1 MTEQALVVAAHGSH
15 RNPDSAL
22 PTLSHAETIRDRGC
36 FDQVRTAFWKES
48 PSFRDV
54 LRTIDAET
62 AYVVPLFVSQGYF
75 VDQVLPREFDLGIDD
90 VAGESTAPEMV
101 YTDPVGT
108 HSAMTDV
115 VAARARRYLDDVPEE
130 DAALAVV
137 GHGTERNPKSAK
149 AVYNHVEALREQTD
163 FAEVGALF
171 MDEAPAV
178 EDILD
183 EFTADDIAV
192 VPLFIADG
200 FHTRDEIPE
209 LLGITDDPR
218 SGYPVP
224 GTVAGRRIWYTSAVG
239 TDRLVPDVILER
251 AGDAGADLDRD
262 VEQDQP
268 VRPDAAE
275 AFLSWLDAAPADGDR
290 RRREWGDL
298 IVSVADGAYEL
309 RHRDDR
315 DASPAALTEQEPETF
330 RWYARTDGAGRFRP
344 FAGERSL
351 PTGWVL
357 PDLDATGLLRAVAAV
372 YPAGI
377 ETWADDPDPVAFRD
391 VAARQTGMYAGVSE
405 LSSTELDDLTTAV
418 CGNCAKRRTWDED
431 GEGGAER
438 LSADAVEGSEPPADG
453 GESELPCRE
462 PCSFLIAAAREVRS
476 GDEFDEQPLDQPETD
491 VPPGD
496 LSQPSNRYRI
506 RYREVRG
513 VTPSSQESP

>member
-22 PTLSHAETIRDRGC
+22 PTLSHVEAIRDRGC

-48 PSFRDV
+48 PSVRDV

-75 VDQVLPREFDLGIDD
+75 VDQVLPREFDLGVEDL
-90 VAGESTAPEMV
+90 AGESTAPEMV

-149 AVYNHVEALREQTD
+149 AVYDHVEALREQTD

-183 EFTADDIAV
+183 EFDADDIAV

-224 GTVAGRRIWYTSAVG
+224 GTVDGRRIWYTSAVG

-275 AFLSWLDAAPADGDR
+275 AFLSWLDAGPAEGGR
-290 RRREWGDL
+290 RTREWGDL
-298 IVSVADGAYEL
+298 LVTVEKDTYEL

-315 DASPAALTEQEPETF
+315 DASRAALTEQEPETF

-357 PDLDATGLLRAVAAV
+357 PGLNARELLRAVAAV

-377 ETWADDPDPVAFRD
+377 EMWADEPAPVSFRD
-391 VAARQTGMYAGVSE
+391 VAARQTGMYAGVSD
-405 LSSTELDDLTTAV
+405 LSNTELDNLTTAV
-418 CGNCAKRRTWDED
+418 CGNCAKRREWED
-431 GEGGAER
+431 GDGD
-438 LSADAVEGSEPPADG
+438 LSADTAERAAVATQTTTSD
-453 GESELPCRE
+453 LPCRE
-462 PCSFLIAAAREVRS
+462 PCSFVVAAAREILATDS
-476 GDEFDEQPLDQPETD
+476 IDEQRPDQPDAD

-496 LSQPSNRYRI
+496 LTQPANRYRV
-506 RYREVRG
+506 RYRQARG
-513 VTPSSQESP
+513 VTQISD

>member
-1 MTEQALVVAAHGSH
+1 MTEQALVIAAHGSH

-22 PTLSHAETIRDRGC
+22 PTLSHAEAIRDRGC

-54 LRTIDAET
+54 LRTVDTET

-75 VDQVLPREFDLGIDD
+75 VDQVLPREFDLGMDD
-90 VAGESTAPEMV
+90 LAGESTAPEMV

-115 VAARARRYLDDVPEE
+115 IAARARRYLDDVPEE
-130 DAALAVV
+130 AAALAVV

-149 AVYNHVEALREQTD
+149 AVYDHVEALREQTD
-163 FAEVGALF
+163 FAEVDALF

-183 EFTADDIAV
+183 EFDADDIAV

-224 GTVAGRRIWYTSAVG
+224 GTVDDRRIWYTSAVG

-251 AGDAGADLDRD
+251 AGDAGADLNRD
-262 VEQDQP
+262 VDREQP
-268 VRPDAAE
+268 VRPDAAQE
-275 AFLSWLDAAPADGDR
+275 FLSWFDAVPTEDSGR
-290 RRREWGDL
+290 RSRRWGDL
-298 IVSVADGAYEL
+298 LVTVDEDTYEL
-309 RHRDDR
+309 RHRDDSG
-315 DASPAALTEQEPETF
+315 ASRTTLTEQDPETF
-330 RWYARTDGAGRFRP
+330 RWFVRTDGEGRFRP
-344 FAGERSL
+344 FVGERSL

-357 PDLDATGLLRAVAAV
+357 PDLDARELLRAAAAV

-377 ETWADDPDPVAFRD
+377 ETWADDPEPVPFRD
-391 VAARQTGMYAGVSE
+391 VAGRQTGMYAEVSAF
-405 LSSTELDDLTTAV
+405 SSTELDDLTTAV
-418 CGNCAKRRTWDED
+418 CGNCAKRREWDSD
-431 GEGGAER
+431 GTSNPSTDIET
-438 LSADAVEGSEPPADG
+438 
-453 GESELPCRE
+453 SELPCRE
-462 PCSFLIAAAREVRS
+462 PCSFVVAAAREILAADS
-476 GDEFDEQPLDQPETD
+476 TDEPRTDHPDADVSPRDLTQPA
-491 VPPGD
+491 
-496 LSQPSNRYRI
+496 NRYRV
-506 RYREVRG
+506 RYRQARD
-513 VTPSSQESP
+513 VTQISD